1 MRENIARAAGA
12 VHGQALE
19 PSGFAEIVQGL
30 GRPLV
35 QRSTRYRPMDIGGV
49 QETTPAERSSAISS
63 DR

>member
-49 QETTPAERSSAISS
+49 
-63 DR
+63 